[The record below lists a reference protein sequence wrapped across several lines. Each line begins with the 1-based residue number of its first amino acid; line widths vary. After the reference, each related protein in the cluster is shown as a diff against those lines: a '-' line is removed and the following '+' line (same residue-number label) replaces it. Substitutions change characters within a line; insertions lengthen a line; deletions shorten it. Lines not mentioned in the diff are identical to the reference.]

1 MSPNIEACDYVV
13 CNCVVCKLQGWLF
26 LSTKIVTQIAVPGS
40 GSCVF
45 LWSKGHRTVISWTH
59 VISAFEA
66 VTYCNVIL
74 FLEKNIISNGRCC
87 IIVCVL
93 LFLHV
98 RSDEEMI
105 GRVAGPRGSC
115 CGYEAAV
122 VEAAPALA
130 TGRQSLQRRT
140 PSPCRRGLCRRAQ
153 ELDGNPGPACTM
165 RSWSWDLLQ

>member
-66 VTYCNVIL
+66 VTYCNVVL
-74 FLEKNIISNGRCC
+74 FLKEIISNGRCC

-105 GRVAGPRGSC
+105 GRVAGPRGPGLVLRLRDRRGGGC
-115 CGYEAAV
+115 TC
-122 VEAAPALA
+122 

-140 PSPCRRGLCRRAQ
+140 PSPCCRGLFCRAQ